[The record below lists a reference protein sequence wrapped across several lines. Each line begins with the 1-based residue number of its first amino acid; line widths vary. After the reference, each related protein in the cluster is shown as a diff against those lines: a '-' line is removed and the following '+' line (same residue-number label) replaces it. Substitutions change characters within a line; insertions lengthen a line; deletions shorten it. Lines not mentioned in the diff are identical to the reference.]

1 MKKTIGLFLIF
12 LSVVLCASGQQKK
25 NPEKIY
31 VRFKVFSA
39 DMVYANLK
47 TVIHHS
53 PWSVN
58 YPTIPRGG
66 ENYARLR
73 IKQNQYSPWAEING
87 DWGTIVFDFK
97 NPQPLEEVDVEIQIS
112 TKDDESGIFKTIRTQ
127 ERGSIVSISLPPDY
141 YDKPDGILTVR
152 QESEKHL
159 KMAQSL
165 NLSQENLPE
174 RFSFYTGASGF
185 QSLYKDIEIWKNELK
200 TLRILGI
207 NGTSY
212 PSNQHQYEIYKEL
225 GFDRFIT
232 HNPGNI
238 NQARNEKNLSEQAFS
253 KIQAVVLADE
263 PGNHGL
269 YQLDKEPV
277 ENFHR
282 FLEKN
287 KLTPK
292 DFNSKDWSEIKPF
305 TDRKEIE
312 KIEFNW
318 GKKYGEAAR
327 KAYYWTHR
335 YSQDITINYFKSMT
349 DALEKEYNKG
359 VLTFVNYTDHP
370 LILGGV
376 MLPGSP
382 DWFEMGLKRATT
394 LMWTEDWMYGGIRSW
409 GNGLYQRLGFL
420 CDILRNAASKHNQPL
435 GFYNTMDGE
444 DGIRMKGFI
453 VIAHGV
459 KIIDYFY
466 YGPTYSATENYWSDS
481 ISQYKGVAKVIRD
494 IGKAEE
500 LVYPGQPTK
509 RQVAIIY
516 STTDEIWDTNGAKG
530 QEKQY
535 LHIAL
540 AQEMYGADVLN
551 EGLIL
556 EKDLSQYKVIYFMD
570 TRLPLSCLKKLRNYV
585 ENGGT
590 LVLFPHAG
598 EKDEYDNQTD
608 VITSMIGAKVE
619 TKTDTA
625 GFGTETI
632 TLEPATRIT
641 GEIPVALSYRKAE
654 IQGNVKGKIIGRFS
668 DGSPAVLL
676 NRVKKGNVLYYS
688 FMPGHSFFAKIAEE
702 NPAGPVTKF
711 PHLQR
716 KIISFPCEMAG
727 VLKSVEISEGTFEAG
742 LLESEKGFALI
753 MVNLER
759 RPFEKLD
766 IKVKAEG
773 IKQIESIENGK
784 IQFKEEKGFVS
795 FSMPFG
801 GLTDI
806 VLLKKQ

>member
-1 MKKTIGLFLIF
+1 MRKAILGLLLFLISSTGF
-12 LSVVLCASGQQKK
+12 SQQQK

-39 DMVYANLK
+39 DSVFARLS

-53 PWSVN
+53 PWRMT

-73 IKQNQYSPWAEING
+73 IKQNQYSPWAEISG
-87 DWGTIVFDFK
+87 DWGTIVFDFR
-97 NPQPLEEVDVEIQIS
+97 NPEPLENVDVEVQLS

-127 ERGSIVSISLPPDY
+127 EKGSIVSISLPPDY
-141 YDKPDGILTVR
+141 YSKPDSILTVR

-165 NLSQENLPE
+165 NLSQENLPKK
-174 RFSFYTGASGF
+174 FSFYTGAGGYE
-185 QSLYKDIEIWKNELK
+185 SLYKDVEIWKNELK
-200 TLRILGI
+200 TLRTLGI

-212 PSNQHQYEIYKEL
+212 PANQKEYEIYKEL

-232 HNPGNI
+232 YNPGNV
-238 NQARNEKNLSEQAFS
+238 NQAKNEKNISDQAFS
-253 KIQAVVLADE
+253 KIQAVCLADE
-263 PGNHGL
+263 PGNYGL
-269 YQLDKEPV
+269 YQLDKLPAES
-277 ENFHR
+277 FHR
-282 FLEKN
+282 FLESKGL
-287 KLTPK
+287 KPK
-292 DFNSKDWSEIKPF
+292 DFNAKDWSEIKPL
-305 TDRKEIE
+305 TEKKEIE

-318 GKKYGEAAR
+318 GPKYGEAAR
-327 KAYYWTHR
+327 KLYYWTHR
-335 YSQDITINYFKSMT
+335 YTQQLTIDYFKNMT
-349 DALEKEYNKG
+349 DALETQYNPG

-420 CDILRNAASKHNQPL
+420 CDILRAGASKHNQPL

-453 VIAHGV
+453 VIGHGV

-466 YGPTYSATENYWSDS
+466 YGPTYCATENYWSDS

-500 LVYPGQPTK
+500 LLYPGKPVD

-516 STTDEIWDTNGAKG
+516 STTAEIWDQDGAKG
-530 QEKQY
+530 HEKQY

-540 AQEMYGADVLN
+540 SQEMFGADVID
-551 EGLIL
+551 ESIVD
-556 EKDLSQYKVIYFMD
+556 EKDLSRYKVIYLMD
-570 TRLPLSCLKKLRNYV
+570 SHLPVSAQKKLKAFV

-590 LVLFPHAG
+590 LVLFPMAG
-598 EKDEYDNQTD
+598 ERDQYNGKSDI
-608 VITSMIGAKVE
+608 ITSLIGIEPEVSQMKE
-619 TKTDTA
+619 TEKARISLNPGSGMELEDDIYITFRRTVFSGSIKT
-625 GFGTETI
+625 
-632 TLEPATRIT
+632 
-641 GEIPVALSYRKAE
+641 
-654 IQGNVKGKIIGRFS
+654 QIIGKFS
-668 DGSPAVLL
+668 DGNPAILL
-676 NRVKKGNVLYYS
+676 NRVKKGLVFYYT
-688 FMPGHSFFAKIAEE
+688 FMPGHNFFNHVKELNKE
-702 NPAGPVTKF
+702 GYVCNF
-711 PHLQR
+711 PEKAR
-716 KIISFPCEMAG
+716 KLISLPC
-727 VLKSVEISEGTFEAG
+727 VLSKVEKQVEISQGTFEAN
-742 LLESEKGFALI
+742 LLESEKGIALV

-759 RPFEKLD
+759 KPIEKLE
-766 IKVKAEG
+766 IKVRADG
-773 IKQIESIENGK
+773 IKEIESIENGR
-784 IQFKEEKGFVS
+784 IEFKKEKDCVV
-795 FSMPFG
+795 FSMPFN

-806 VLLKKQ
+806 VLMRR